1 MKKDIYELN
10 GLNDRDIR
18 RIEKALGL
26 YEGTI
31 NTDAAPP
38 RASENGD
45 FIIKISFVDHGKDFS

>member
-10 GLNDRDIR
+10 GLNDRDIS

-31 NTDAAPP
+31 NTEAAPP

-45 FIIKISFVDHGKDFS
+45 FFIKIGFIDNGRSFR